1 MQIDNKILV
10 ISGFSGAGKDTIAKL
25 IIEQNSD
32 YNFVVSHSTRPMR
45 PDESQGDPYYFI
57 SDNEMCTMSFN
68 NELIEGRCYNSIDG
82 NWFYAAHKDQIK
94 QDKPYVVVL
103 DVLGYRE
110 VKKHFGDR
118 VVGIFIH
125 VDDETRLERAKS
137 RQDFNIDEWNRRLK
151 DDKTQF
157 DLDTVSKEYS
167 HIIDNNNLNS
177 AMNGINKI
185 ISNIKSQGS
194 KQC

>member
-1 MQIDNKILV
+1 MDNKILV

-25 IIEQNSD
+25 IIEQNSN
-32 YNFVVSHSTRPMR
+32 YNFVISHSTRPMR
-45 PDESQGDPYYFI
+45 PGESQGDPYYFI
-57 SDNEMCTMSFN
+57 SDNEMCTMAFN
-68 NELIEGRCYNSIDG
+68 KELIEGRYYKSIYG

-110 VKKHFGDR
+110 FKKNFGDR

-151 DDKTQF
+151 DDKTKF
-157 DLDTVSKEYS
+157 NLDTVSKEYNY
-167 HIIDNNNLNS
+167 IIDNIDLKNT
-177 AMNGINKI
+177 IKQVNKVI
-185 ISNIKSQGS
+185 KTIKSQELLT
-194 KQC
+194 C

>member
-1 MQIDNKILV
+1 MDNKILV

-25 IIEQNSD
+25 ISQKNGLS
-32 YNFVVSHSTRPMR
+32 FVVSHSTRPMR
-45 PDESQGDPYYFI
+45 PGESQGDQYYFI
-57 SDNEMCTMSFN
+57 SDNEMCTMAFN
-68 NELIEGRCYNSIDG
+68 KELIEGRCYNTING
-82 NWFYAAHKDQIK
+82 NWFYATHKDEIK

-110 VKKHFGDR
+110 LKKYFGDR

-157 DLDTVSKEYS
+157 NLDTVSKEYNY
-167 HIIDNNNLNS
+167 IIDNIDLKNT
-177 AMNGINKI
+177 IKQVNKVI
-185 ISNIKSQGS
+185 KTIKSQELLT
-194 KQC
+194 C

>member
-1 MQIDNKILV
+1 MDNKILV

-25 IIEQNSD
+25 TKEQYGLS
-32 YNFVVSHSTRPMR
+32 FVVSHSTRPMR

-57 SDNEMCTMSFN
+57 SDNEMCTMAFN
-68 NELIEGRCYNSIDG
+68 KELIEGRCYKSIYG

-110 VKKHFGDR
+110 FKKYFGDR

-157 DLDTVSKEYS
+157 NLDTVSKEYDFT
-167 HIIDNNNLNS
+167 IINDNLNNAVNS
-177 AMNGINKI
+177 INTI
-185 ISNIKSQGS
+185 ISNIKSQEL
-194 KQC
+194 

>member
-1 MQIDNKILV
+1 MDNKILV
-10 ISGFSGAGKDTIAKL
+10 ISGFSSAGKDTIAKL

-45 PDESQGDPYYFI
+45 PGESQGDPYYFI
-57 SDNEMCTMSFN
+57 SDNEMCTMAFN
-68 NELIEGRCYNSIDG
+68 KELIEGRCYKSIYG

-110 VKKHFGDR
+110 FKKHFGDR

-157 DLDTVSKEYS
+157 NLDTVSKEYNY
-167 HIIDNNNLNS
+167 IIDNIDLKNT
-177 AMNGINKI
+177 IKQVNKVI
-185 ISNIKSQGS
+185 KTIKSRELLT
-194 KQC
+194 C

>member
-1 MQIDNKILV
+1 MDNKILV
-10 ISGFSGAGKDTIAKL
+10 ISGFSGAGKDTVAKL

-68 NELIEGRCYNSIDG
+68 NELIESRCYNSIDG
-82 NWFYAAHKDQIK
+82 NWFYAVHKDEIK

-110 VKKHFGDR
+110 FKKHFENR
-118 VVGIFIH
+118 IIGIFIH
-125 VDDETRLERAKS
+125 VDDNTRLERAKS
-137 RQDFNIDEWNRRLK
+137 REDFNIKEWNRRLM
-151 DDKTQF
+151 DDNTQF
-157 DLDTVSKEYS
+157 SFDTIIKEYNY
-167 HIIDNNNLNS
+167 IIDNIDLKNTIKQCNE
-177 AMNGINKI
+177 I
-185 ISNIKSQGS
+185 ISNIKSQELLT
-194 KQC
+194 C